1 MKIIVVALIAL
12 AGAGVGAA
20 SLAPEEAAETV
31 VQELQSQS
39 DVDLLYALVQQAR
52 ADLATLRAQAGLTS
66 EGEERGEG
74 GHAEGREGSE
84 GREGGHAE
92 GREGREGSEGGHA
105 EGREGGREGV
115 GEGGEEAG
123 TLWGKFEKSDMTY
136 DNGARLILAYNPGT
150 EAFEGTVQNTT
161 QSVLDQVRVEIHLS
175 NGIELGPTQRLDLR
189 PGQTIPVALSAKGYE
204 FTTWVTH
211 PEAGVEEGHGSEG
224 EEGGEGH
231 AEGEESGEH
240 GAGREGA
247 GEHGEGGEGGE
258 GGGNRPQAG
267 NLRPLYNQLQ
277 LLRGEIKALTAS
289 LLQEKRG

>member
-1 MKIIVVALIAL
+1 MKIIVVSLIAL

-20 SLAPEEAAETV
+20 GLAPDEAAETV
-31 VQELQSQS
+31 VQELQSQA
-39 DVDLLYALVQQAR
+39 DVDMLYALVQQAR
-52 ADLATLRAQAGLTS
+52 ADLAALRAQAGLTS
-66 EGEERGEG
+66 EGGERGEG
-74 GHAEGREGSE
+74 GHAEGREG
-84 GREGGHAE
+84 RESGHAE

-189 PGQTIPVALSAKGYE
+189 PGQTIPVALSAIGYE

-247 GEHGEGGEGGE
+247 GEHGEGGESGE